1 MAPSVD
7 TAPRLAYRPDLDG
20 LRAIAVGLVILSH
33 ARLAV
38 FANGGDVGVTV
49 FFVLSG
55 WLITILLLAE
65 REQTGRIDLPA
76 FYGRRV
82 RRLGPA
88 LLLLLIVVFAL
99 DVVGGWPTIALS
111 IGSTLFYVSNW
122 VQATG
127 TSVGFLGHTWSLSI
141 EEQFYLVWPSVLI
154 VLGARRAGVIAAALV
169 ILITIVRIPADG
181 PFEYFSTFTRGD
193 AVLVGCALAVAR
205 VRLPA
210 WTAIIGIGSILV
222 LACVSLPHDIGI
234 PLVILAAAAV
244 VCSGWRPLGRLA
256 PMGKRAYGLY
266 LWNWP
271 LAILFGPLAI
281 PLTFVA
287 AETSWRLVELPINR
301 RRRAP
306 STETPVTDMVIQP
319 ATGSPV

>member
-7 TAPRLAYRPDLDG
+7 AAPRLAYRPDLDG

-33 ARLAV
+33 ARLAI

-55 WLITILLLAE
+55 WLITTLLLAE
-65 REQTGRIDLPA
+65 RERTGRIDLPA

-88 LLLLLIVVFAL
+88 LLLLLVVVLVL

-141 EEQFYLVWPSVLI
+141 EEQFYLAWPTILI
-154 VLGARRAGVIAAALV
+154 LMGARKAGVIAAALV

-193 AVLVGCALAVAR
+193 AVLVGCVLAIAR

-210 WTAIIGIGSILV
+210 WTAVIGLGAILI
-222 LACVSLPHDIGI
+222 LACLGMPHDVGI

-244 VCSGWRPLGRLA
+244 VCSVWRPLGRLA

-287 AETSWRLVELPINR
+287 AEVSWRLVELPINR
-301 RRRAP
+301 RRERPSGEAVAP
-306 STETPVTDMVIQP
+306 EMVIQP
-319 ATGSPV
+319 ATVSPV